1 MNETEKLD
9 EKALQG
15 TWDLTVLYDGF
26 DDPKLT
32 ADVEK
37 LKKLIEEAGKIAA
50 IRKELTHRDLLHR
63 YIDTA
68 EKTASL
74 LEKLFGYTYLVY
86 ATDTSN
92 DRAMALMGKLR
103 AMSASIAPFDTAAQ
117 HEIAAMEDLDALVG
131 SDAAL
136 KGYSYFIS
144 RIKEDNKYLL
154 GEKEEEIMAL
164 MNTSGA
170 DAWSELHDTL
180 TSTVNV
186 SYRGKTVTLSE
197 VRNLAYD
204 GDPAV
209 RKDAYDAELACY
221 PAVEQSA
228 AFALNSIK
236 LQVINECRLRGFE
249 SPLAQALYKSR
260 MSRET
265 LDALLGAMNE
275 YMPRF
280 RDYLKAKSRALG
292 HDGGLPWYDMFA
304 PIGSIDRKYTVEEAK
319 DYLLDIFGRFD
330 SELHDMVK
338 RAFEERWI
346 DFFPHKGKVG
356 GAFDSGVPCIKQS
369 RVLTNFDGA
378 FGDIVTL
385 AHELGHAFHDRQ
397 VFSHSPLQQ
406 DYSMPVAE
414 TASTFNEVLVVSE
427 AIERAKTKAEKLA
440 LIENQLSD
448 ACQIICDIYSRYLF
462 ESSVFDNRDNEFM
475 SPERMCEL
483 MHQAQLASYGDGIT
497 EDTLHPYMWL
507 CKGHYYSGHLS
518 FYNFPY
524 AFGGLFARGLYAL
537 YKEKGP
543 EFVPLYKSLLNATSV
558 SNVEDTAKMT
568 GIDLTDKAFWRAG
581 LQSLADEI
589 DEFIS
594 LVDEK

>member
-1 MNETEKLD
+1 MNETERID
-9 EKALQG
+9 ADTNPG
-15 TWDLTVLYDGF
+15 TWDLTILYDGF

-32 ADVEK
+32 ADVDE
-37 LKKLIEEAGKIAA
+37 LKKLIEEAGKIAS
-50 IRKELTHRDLLHR
+50 IRKELPHKDLLHR

-68 EKTASL
+68 EKTGEL
-74 LEKLFGYTYLVY
+74 LEKLFQYTYLVY
-86 ATDTSN
+86 STDTSN
-92 DRAMALMGKLR
+92 NQAMALMGKLR
-103 AMSASIAPFDTAAQ
+103 AMSASIAPYDTAVQ
-117 HEIAAMEDLDALVG
+117 HEIASMQDLDEIVG
-131 SDAAL
+131 GDNAL
-136 KGYSYFIS
+136 KEYSYFIS

-164 MNTSGA
+164 MSTSGA

-186 SYRGKTVTLSE
+186 NYRGENITLSE

-204 GDPAV
+204 SDPQV
-209 RKDAYDAELACY
+209 RKDAYEAELACY
-221 PAVEQSA
+221 PAVEQGA

-265 LDALLGAMNE
+265 LDALIGAMNE
-275 YMPRF
+275 YMPKF
-280 RDYLKAKSRALG
+280 REYLKAKGRALG
-292 HDGGLPWYDMFA
+292 HDNGLPWYDMFA
-304 PIGSIDRKYTVEEAK
+304 PMGSIDRKYTVEEAK
-319 DYLLDIFGRFD
+319 DYLLDIFGKFD
-330 SELHDMVK
+330 GELHDMVK

-346 DFFPHKGKVG
+346 DFFPRKGKVG
-356 GAFDSGVPCIKQS
+356 GAFDAGVPSAKQS

-406 DYSMPVAE
+406 SYSMPVAE
-414 TASTFNEVLVVSE
+414 TASTFNEVLVVST
-427 AIERAKTKAEKLA
+427 AIEQAETKEEKIA

-462 ESSVFDNRDNEFM
+462 EMSVFDNRDNEFM
-475 SPERMCEL
+475 APARMCEL
-483 MHQAQLASYGDGIT
+483 MHQAQLSSYGDGIT

-507 CKGHYYSGHLS
+507 CKGHYYNGGLS

-537 YKEKGP
+537 YKEKGSD
-543 EFVPLYKSLLNATSV
+543 FVPLYKTLLNATSV
-558 SNVEDTAKMT
+558 NNVEDTAKLA

-581 LQSLADEI
+581 LQSLSEEI
-589 DEFIS
+589 DLFEELIG
-594 LVDEK
+594 

>member
-1 MNETEKLD
+1 MNETERID
-9 EKALQG
+9 ADTNRG
-15 TWDLTVLYDGF
+15 TWDLTILYDGF

-32 ADVEK
+32 ADVDE
-37 LKKLIEEAGKIAA
+37 LKKLIEEAGKIAS
-50 IRKELTHRDLLHR
+50 IRKELPHKDLLHR

-68 EKTASL
+68 EKTGEL
-74 LEKLFGYTYLVY
+74 LEKLFQYTYLVY
-86 ATDTSN
+86 STDTSN
-92 DRAMALMGKLR
+92 NQAMALMGKLR
-103 AMSASIAPFDTAAQ
+103 AMSASIAPYDTAVQ
-117 HEIAAMEDLDALVG
+117 HEIAAMQDLDEIVG
-131 SDAAL
+131 GDNAL
-136 KGYSYFIS
+136 KEYSYFIS

-164 MNTSGA
+164 MSTSGA

-186 SYRGKTVTLSE
+186 NYRGENITLSE

-204 GDPAV
+204 SDPQV
-209 RKDAYDAELACY
+209 RKDAYEAELACY
-221 PAVEQSA
+221 PAVEQGA

-265 LDALLGAMNE
+265 LDALIGAMNE
-275 YMPRF
+275 YMPKF
-280 RDYLKAKSRALG
+280 REYLKAKGRALG
-292 HDGGLPWYDMFA
+292 HDNGLPWYDMFA
-304 PIGSIDRKYTVEEAK
+304 PMGSIDRKYTVEEAK
-319 DYLLDIFGRFD
+319 DYLLDIFGKFD
-330 SELHDMVK
+330 GELHDMVK

-346 DFFPHKGKVG
+346 DFFPRKGKVG
-356 GAFDSGVPCIKQS
+356 GAFDAGVPSAKQS

-406 DYSMPVAE
+406 SYSMPVAE
-414 TASTFNEVLVVSE
+414 TASTFNEVLVVST
-427 AIERAKTKAEKLA
+427 AIEQAETKEEKIA

-462 ESSVFDNRDNEFM
+462 EMSVFDNRDNEFM
-475 SPERMCEL
+475 APARMCEL
-483 MHQAQLASYGDGIT
+483 MHQAQLSSYGDGIT

-507 CKGHYYSGHLS
+507 CKGHYYNGGLS

-537 YKEKGP
+537 YKEKGSD
-543 EFVPLYKSLLNATSV
+543 FVPLYKTLLNATSV
-558 SNVEDTAKMT
+558 NNVEDTAKLA

-581 LQSLADEI
+581 LQSLSEEI
-589 DEFIS
+589 DLFEELIG
-594 LVDEK
+594 